1 MEYLGPLAALLV
13 LLHQTGALLKIST
26 SSSHRTFAG
35 SDVLLHCTFSIGG
48 SSPDPRLFVIMWFYQ
63 GMEIVKYQ
71 EKAEISH
78 PRVSFDERAARGGN
92 ASILLSNATFEDE
105 GIYMCSVIYSSEKME
120 EEIILNVL
128 ASPKIQILDKAV
140 RDNNEKTLVC
150 SVSDFYPVDIAIAWL
165 RDGELVRNSS
175 LGKIQRYENG
185 TYSVDSTVTITPNHE
200 RKKQTFSCR
209 VRHESLPVPLQEDF
223 QLVYEVQTVKASM
236 IPVIIGVCC
245 AVTLLVATMGIGL
258 LLIWKLK
265 SRKKGGFPL
274 SVIDGPTRLIDG
286 EVVTLS
292 CTGNHCVEDTQVIWL
307 EKKALREPE
316 IIQSHGVDPE
326 KADLL
331 LNTSYVM
338 NTKHMG
344 SQCWSSN
351 LRFTFHVAN
360 HKGVTFICRFTSGN
374 KIHEKRFHC
383 TEVYAKPRLVDPV
396 KPSLCVSGE
405 ILYSLRLDGFYPRD
419 IQILWTCVSGER
431 QEIISS
437 EEQLV
442 EHSPLTFSVCSEAR
456 ISEKVFTDPSCK
468 VRVTWEH
475 GSMDQP
481 QSTEMSILD
490 PDFPWRPVVEE
501 IQTPRLFLDVPVQL
515 KCKISGYFPDAV
527 TVNWLIVKG
536 GSAEETLVT
545 DTKSTSITSKR
556 EVDLTYS
563 STAILTVTPSLATHH
578 GAIIKCRVQH
588 PSLEKPKERSTGAL
602 RVTAKPC
609 LMEPVTMT
617 LLENGKIQ
625 ISLCLERF
633 YPGDIEIT
641 WRRERKYSK
650 YLLSSTESVTEGND
664 LTFHV
669 TSECIVSGYVFA
681 EPGNKVLVEW
691 KHESLD
697 VPGCR
702 SWSLRDLPWR
712 PVMEDI
718 IPKLE
723 AGKEAALSCKI
734 SGYFPDSLSVQWIKK
749 EKGNESEIK
758 LLLTKGYAIPCI
770 KSDEEKD
777 KTFIQVTRLTFT
789 PHLEI
794 DRGAELICRVTHPT
808 LEEPIEKRTG
818 PLDLPW
824 RPVMEDMIVPKLEA
838 GKEVALSCKIS
849 GYFPDSLS
857 VQWIKKKGNESE
869 IKLPIWSIVA
879 FVTRE
884 YSDCNVPCTD
894 SNEEEDKTF
903 TQVTRLTFTPHP
915 ERDRGAE
922 FICRVTHPT
931 LEEPIEKTTGP
942 LVFNRKPDVS
952 DINCSRN
959 ERLYLEVNKFY
970 PRDIEITWRLDEK
983 SGGDQRQYLNSSTR
997 DNGVNIDGTYN
1008 ITSICEPLGDK
1019 MDRSKKYYLKAF
1031 VKHVTLKTQEVIKT
1045 VRVSQRAPNRGRNVT
1060 EQ

>member
-490 PDFPWRPVVEE
+490 PDFRWTPVVEA
-501 IQTPRLFLDVPVQL
+501 IQTPRLFHGSRVDLE
-515 KCKISGYFPDAV
+515 CKISEYFPNAL
-527 TVNWLIVKG
+527 TVNWLIIKD
-536 GSAEETLVT
+536 GSEEETSLPENMFHM
-545 DTKSTSITSKR
+545 KSKR
-556 EVDLTYS
+556 ESDLTYS
-563 STAILTVTPSLATHH
+563 CSTILTDLPSLETHQ
-578 GAIIKCRVQH
+578 GVQYICRVQH
-588 PSLEKPKERSTGAL
+588 PSMKTHIETRTGKL
-602 RVTAKPC
+602 RVMAKPHPVEPIEMT
-609 LMEPVTMT
+609 LVDNSRVQFYLNLQGFYPKDIKIAWKREGIISNSSLQPVNPVTR
-617 LLENGKIQ
+617 GKDQ
-625 ISLCLERF
+625 TFNIS
-633 YPGDIEIT
+633 
-641 WRRERKYSK
+641 
-650 YLLSSTESVTEGND
+650 SVFSVLG
-664 LTFHV
+664 
-669 TSECIVSGYVFA
+669 SVFIK
-681 EPGNKVLVEW
+681 PQYRISVQW

-697 VPGCR
+697 VPEVR
-702 SWSLRDLPWR
+702 SWTWRDLPWR

>member
-1 MEYLGPLAALLV
+1 MTLGD
-13 LLHQTGALLKIST
+13 G
-26 SSSHRTFAG
+26 
-35 SDVLLHCTFSIGG
+35 
-48 SSPDPRLFVIMWFYQ
+48 
-63 GMEIVKYQ
+63 
-71 EKAEISH
+71 
-78 PRVSFDERAARGGN
+78 
-92 ASILLSNATFEDE
+92 
-105 GIYMCSVIYSSEKME
+105 GIYKCTVIYSPQTKNEDITL
-120 EEIILNVL
+120 EILVPPVIRIPNKA
-128 ASPKIQILDKAV
+128 ASMDEQKI
-140 RDNNEKTLVC
+140 LVC
-150 SVSDFYPVDIAIAWL
+150 SATGFHPSFINITWM
-165 RDGELVRNSS
+165 RDGEVLTDSQ
-175 LGKIQRYENG
+175 LGKTQRNDDG
-185 TYSVDSTVTITPNHE
+185 TYSVNSTVAIMPDSNH
-200 RKKQTFSCR
+200 KNQSFTCR
-209 VRHESLPVPLQEDF
+209 VHHDALHEPLEESF
-223 QLVYEVQTVKASM
+223 QLVYKDKMPTTIV
-236 IPVIIGVCC
+236 
-245 AVTLLVATMGIGL
+245 VTLFLI
-258 LLIWKLK
+258 LLISVTALLVFFIWKTKFQPKAPGRFKLNDI
-265 SRKKGGFPL
+265 KGPEK
-274 SVIDGPTRLIDG
+274 LIDG
-286 EVVTLS
+286 EEVTLY
-292 CTGNHCVEDTQVIWL
+292 CVSSNYAQNTQVTWL
-307 EKKALREPE
+307 KQRGSDEPE
-316 IIQSHGVDPE
+316 IIQPSSGVVE
-326 KADLL
+326 EEEALL
-331 LNTSYVM
+331 DRSYEICD
-338 NTKHMG
+338 NREG
-344 SQCWSSN
+344 YWSYSSR
-351 LRFTFHVAN
+351 LRFIISLGK
-360 HKGVTFICRFTSGN
+360 HKGVKFICRFTSDN
-374 KIHEKRFHC
+374 QTLEKHFHC
-383 TEVYAKPRLVDPV
+383 NNIYAKPRLVDRV

-419 IQILWTCVSGER
+419 IQILWTCVTGES

-456 ISEKVFTDPSCK
+456 ISEKVFKDPTCK

-481 QSTEMSILD
+481 QSREMSVLD
-490 PDFPWRPVVEE
+490 GDFRWTPVVEA
-501 IQTPRLFLDVPVQL
+501 IQTPRLFHGSRVDLE
-515 KCKISGYFPDAV
+515 CKISEYFPNAL
-527 TVNWLIVKG
+527 TVNWLIIKD
-536 GSAEETLVT
+536 GSEEETSLPENMFHM
-545 DTKSTSITSKR
+545 KSKR
-556 EVDLTYS
+556 ESDLTYS
-563 STAILTVTPSLATHH
+563 CSTILTDLPSLETHQ
-578 GAIIKCRVQH
+578 GVQYICRVQH
-588 PSLEKPKERSTGAL
+588 PSMKTHIETRTGKL
-602 RVTAKPC
+602 RVMAKPHPVEPIEMT
-609 LMEPVTMT
+609 LVDNSRVQFYLNLQGFYPKDIKIAWKREGIISNSSLQPVNPVTR
-617 LLENGKIQ
+617 GKDQ
-625 ISLCLERF
+625 TFNIS
-633 YPGDIEIT
+633 
-641 WRRERKYSK
+641 
-650 YLLSSTESVTEGND
+650 SVFSVLG
-664 LTFHV
+664 
-669 TSECIVSGYVFA
+669 SVFIK
-681 EPGNKVLVEW
+681 PQYRISVQW

-697 VPGCR
+697 VPEVR
-702 SWSLRDLPWR
+702 SWTWRDLPWR

>member
-718 IPKLE
+718 IIPKLE
-723 AGKEAALSCKI
+723 AGKEAALSCNI

-758 LLLTKGYAIPCI
+758 SWTRNYKV
-770 KSDEEKD
+770 SDDKFNKVKD
-777 KTFIQVTRLTFT
+777 KTFTRVTRLTFT
-789 PHLEI
+789 PHLER
-794 DRGAELICRVTHPT
+794 DQGAEFICRVTHPT

-818 PLDLPW
+818 PL
-824 RPVMEDMIVPKLEA
+824 A
-838 GKEVALSCKIS
+838 
-849 GYFPDSLS
+849 F
-857 VQWIKKKGNESE
+857 NE
-869 IKLPIWSIVA
+869 
-879 FVTRE
+879 R
-884 YSDCNVPCTD
+884 
-894 SNEEEDKTF
+894 
-903 TQVTRLTFTPHP
+903 
-915 ERDRGAE
+915 
-922 FICRVTHPT
+922 
-931 LEEPIEKTTGP
+931 
-942 LVFNRKPDVS
+942 PDVS
-952 DINCSRN
+952 DIKLSRSG
-959 ERLYLEVNKFY
+959 RLYLEVNKFY
-970 PRDIEITWRLDEK
+970 PRDIEITWRLDEE
-983 SGGDQRQYLNSSTR
+983 SGGNQCQSLNSSIT
-997 DNGVNIDGTYN
+997 DIGVNRDGTYN
-1008 ITSICEPLGDK
+1008 ITSKCDPLGDK
-1019 MDRSKKYYLKAF
+1019 VDRSKKYNVRAF
-1031 VKHVTLKTQEVIKT
+1031 VNHVTLKTEE
-1045 VRVSQRAPNRGRNVT
+1045 QRSKILENGKLKI
-1060 EQ
+1060 